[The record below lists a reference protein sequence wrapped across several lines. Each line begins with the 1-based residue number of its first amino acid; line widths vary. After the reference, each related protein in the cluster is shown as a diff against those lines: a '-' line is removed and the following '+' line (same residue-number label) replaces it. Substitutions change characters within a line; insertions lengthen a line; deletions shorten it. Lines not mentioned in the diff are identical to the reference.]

1 MRGSTAVASNRSNEL
16 QVYLNQCIE
25 LASTLVIKSQESVDG
40 LNQYVQD
47 YYGTTAFDE
56 TDPTTWKY
64 YMNLAGQYHFTDSPM
79 QVKSLDT
86 MEIIDFTVANLM
98 LHTATAAAYQFGTWE
113 YQQLV
118 TQYPSQVFLILGIIY
133 PVDIQAAITAQDG
146 DILQW
151 PAALVEPNEA
161 TLVHRLQDWIKAFK
175 VRWMNPQYGVSD
187 ELYFTVQNSNLYYGL
202 IMAIISFRLEACGTA
217 EAHSYHVRQYLASHL
232 GLDAYYDQL
241 TLTQSIWLYRNIN
254 YIERNA
260 GKQST
265 FRTLIQKLLTD
276 RGIPLAAYVM
286 NHNVS
291 GMPDALYP
299 GVEFDAMA
307 LNLGYNAVADTTWT
321 LDQMLNNEQPVATG
335 NALIQPDVEPD
346 IQTRL
351 ENSRAN
357 TLQTKVL
364 NSAMIDMSGSSPYT
378 LEDILLHHWAFF
390 ANRGLYT
397 AFLVVNNPVTGEP
410 IVPMTAKDGFTFM
423 IYCFCQSVGFD
434 LTNEPIPSVIAT
446 RVQRI
451 PMPSVQDLM
460 SVVDAGIVTQDIA
473 QLALSWQPAIVPM
486 ISVDAFCATANAIW
500 QAATNQWK
508 LVAFQEHQERR
519 GVVYGM
525 VERIYS
531 DNVIQ
536 IGDSVGSGASETF
549 AQWFRLRNIDISVF
563 SPDDYGLMYQS
574 LVEAATG
581 VDLKSTHSVA
591 NLQAAMLAMMQ
602 KLSSYSIQ
610 FISEINDST
619 IRDVGTAIIR
629 AGDNLTSSEE
639 DAYDGNIG
647 ASIIR
652 HRVTP
657 TVDFDYDI
665 NAAMCNRLDTSA
677 RVFVDDRIGLTVQPA
692 RDPLD
697 IYGYVNMQA
706 MDVRP
711 TVKVSTGSPAI
722 PPLIGIEN
730 WLALTDAER
739 AASIISIWPPNLQ
752 TPDNPLPQLSDVW
765 PVRKLTGLVY
775 TPPAG

>member
-1 MRGSTAVASNRSNEL
+1 MASSNSNEL
-16 QVYLNQCIE
+16 QVYINQCIQ
-25 LASTLVIKSQESVDG
+25 LASTLTIKSQESVDG

-47 YYGTTAFDE
+47 YYGSSAFDE

-64 YMNLAGQYHFTDSPM
+64 YLNVAGQYHATDSLM

-86 MEIIDFTVANLM
+86 MEIIDFTVDNLK

-118 TQYPSQVFLILGIIY
+118 TQYPKQVFLILGIIY
-133 PVDIQAAITAQDG
+133 PVDMQAAINAADG
-146 DILQW
+146 NILGW
-151 PAALVEPNEA
+151 PSSLIEPNEFS
-161 TLVHRLQDWIKAFK
+161 LVQRLQHWIKAFK
-175 VRWMNPQYGVSD
+175 VRWFNPQYGISD
-187 ELYFTVQNSNLYYGL
+187 ELYFTVQNANLYYGL
-202 IMAIISFRLEACGTA
+202 LMAIISYRLAACGTA

-241 TLTQSIWLYRNIN
+241 TLVQSIWLYRNIN

-286 NHNVS
+286 NHDVS
-291 GMPDALYP
+291 DMPDSLYP
-299 GVEFDAMA
+299 AIEFDAVP

-321 LDQMLNNEQPVATG
+321 LDQMLNNEQPIAGG
-335 NALIQPDVEPD
+335 NALIQPDVEAN
-346 IQTRL
+346 IQTRM
-351 ENSRAN
+351 ENSRSN

-364 NSAMIDMSGSSPYT
+364 NSAMIDMTGSAPYT

-390 ANRGLYT
+390 SSRDLYT

-410 IVPMTAKDGFTFM
+410 IVPMTAKDGFAFM

-434 LTNEPIPSVIAT
+434 LTNEAVPSVIAT

-451 PMPSVQDLM
+451 PTPSVADVM
-460 SVVDAGIVTQDIA
+460 SVVDASLVTQDIA
-473 QLALSWQPAIVPM
+473 LEALSWQPAIVPM

-508 LVAFQEHQERR
+508 LIAFQEHQVRR
-519 GVVYGM
+519 GMVYGL

-536 IGDSVGSGASETF
+536 LGDGTSSGNVNGSGETY
-549 AQWFRLRNIDISVF
+549 AQWFKLRNIDISVF
-563 SPDDYGLMYQS
+563 SADDYGLMYQS

-581 VDLKSTHSVA
+581 VNLQSTQSVA

-619 IRDVGTAIIR
+619 IRDVGSAIIR
-629 AGDNLTSSEE
+629 TGDNLTSSVE
-639 DAYDGNIG
+639 DVYDGFTEVDV
-647 ASIIR
+647 IR
-652 HRVTP
+652 HRTRA
-657 TVDFDYDI
+657 TLNFDYDI

-677 RVFVDDRIGLTVQPA
+677 QLNVNERVGLVVRPA

-697 IYGYVNMQA
+697 VYGYVSMQG
-706 MDVRP
+706 MDVRS
-711 TVKVSTGSPAI
+711 TVQVSTGSPVI
-722 PPLIGIEN
+722 PALIGIEN
-730 WLALTDAER
+730 WLALSDADR
-739 AASIISIWPPNLQ
+739 AASIISIWPPPWQ
-752 TPDNPLPQLSDVW
+752 TPGDPLPQIPNIW
-765 PVRKLTGLVY
+765 PVRNLSGLVY
-775 TPPAG
+775 TPPSD